1 MKKRTFKVR
10 FFYGYMDLSPFTYI
24 WLTPNIG
31 CGSAEA
37 DSSGRWVFLLSPFA
51 YICFANIGCG
61 SEKHI
66 QVNLICFSL
75 AFRYIWLTPN
85 IGCGSAEAN

>member
-37 DSSGRWVFLLSPFA
+37 YSSGRWVFLLSPF
-51 YICFANIGCG
+51 
-61 SEKHI
+61 S
-66 QVNLICFSL
+66 
-75 AFRYIWLTPN
+75 YIWLTPN

>member
-10 FFYGYMDLSPFTYI
+10 FFYGYMDLSPFAIFVEYRI
-24 WLTPNIG
+24 RLSIVELNLRFIV
-31 CGSAEA
+31 SAF
-37 DSSGRWVFLLSPFA
+37 GFR

-66 QVNLICFSL
+66 
-75 AFRYIWLTPN
+75 R
-85 IGCGSAEAN
+85 

>member
-31 CGSAEA
+31 CGS
-37 DSSGRWVFLLSPFA
+37 
-51 YICFANIGCG
+51 
-61 SEKHI
+61 EKPI

-75 AFRYIWLTPN
+75 AFRYI
-85 IGCGSAEAN
+85 CKS

>member
-10 FFYGYMDLSPFTYI
+10 FFYGYMDLSPFT
-24 WLTPNIG
+24 
-31 CGSAEA
+31 
-37 DSSGRWVFLLSPFA
+37 

-75 AFRYIWLTPN
+75 AFRYI
-85 IGCGSAEAN
+85 CKS